1 MKTRTDSFKKRVPI
15 VQIDPSLDKY
25 DKVVLFPEKL
35 AKANEMLHSVGLP
48 QYPKKNHKAKII
60 LKERFSY
67 LFSIIAESLV
77 TITSLD
83 CEF

>member
-48 QYPKKNHKAKII
+48 QYPKKNHKA
-60 LKERFSY
+60 
-67 LFSIIAESLV
+67 
-77 TITSLD
+77 
-83 CEF
+83 